1 MGAFIACQYYES
13 DPFVHERLAMSL
25 RYVRATLCICAAKV
39 YHLLARPG
47 RPTVIYTDASTD
59 APCESGLRLGAVI
72 FQDGQTFCISLDVP
86 EYVVQSWKF
95 RKTYIATAELLIAP
109 LLALSAPH
117 IFSERDVLWFIDNQS
132 ALGVL
137 VKSASSANDMSE
149 MALLNSLALA
159 SVSARV
165 WFEYVPSKLN
175 ISDPLSREG
184 WSSAKSDWIRLN
196 LQVRW
201 DLFLDRLESAM
212 QMISALG

>member
-1 MGAFIACQYYES
+1 MFE
-13 DPFVHERLAMSL
+13 P
-25 RYVRATLCICAAKV
+25 
-39 YHLLARPG
+39 
-47 RPTVIYTDASTD
+47 
-59 APCESGLRLGAVI
+59 
-72 FQDGQTFCISLDVP
+72 
-86 EYVVQSWKF
+86 
-95 RKTYIATAELLIAP
+95 
-109 LLALSAPH
+109 LSAQH
-117 IFSERDVLWFIDNQS
+117 IFSERDVLWFIDNQP

-137 VKSASSANDMSE
+137 EKSASSANDISE

-184 WSSAKSDWIRLN
+184 WSSAKSDWIKLA
-196 LQVRW
+196 LQVCW